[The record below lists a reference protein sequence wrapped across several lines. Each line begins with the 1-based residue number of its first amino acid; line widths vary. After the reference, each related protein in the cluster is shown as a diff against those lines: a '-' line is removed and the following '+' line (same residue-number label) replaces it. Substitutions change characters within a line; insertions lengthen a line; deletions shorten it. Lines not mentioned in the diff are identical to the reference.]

1 MDIKGIPL
9 TTFASSFDSPKED
22 LNKPLVSYP
31 PSNKKSSDGRE
42 SLEEVPIRAT
52 DTNVVLSL
60 DPDNPVDETSPKE
73 FHEEKISSWI
83 WILSTVAGI
92 SGLLFGYDTGVISG
106 ALAVIGSDLGSEL
119 SSKQRELIT
128 SATPF
133 AALLSGI
140 TSGWLAD
147 LLGRKRLLMY
157 ADGIFV
163 LGSIVMAVARNIAT
177 LVAGRFIVGW
187 GIGLASLI
195 VPMYITELAPAHMR
209 GRLVI
214 IYVVFITGGQLVAYS
229 LNAAFENVRQGW
241 RIMMGLGA
249 LPALCQLI
257 PLFWT
262 PESPRYLLKQN
273 HVEKVYKIM
282 SRIHPNARPGEIAY
296 KVSLIQEGM
305 NFSSLEGNQFQRVK
319 HSFNRLWSVPSNR
332 RSLFIACFLQAFQQF
347 SGTNAIQYFSAILFE
362 SVGFKNSIQIS
373 IVVGATNFLFTIL
386 AFMFIDRIGR
396 RRILLYSATTMIIA
410 LSVCAVSYH
419 FLELKKTEWKYVTLV
434 SIIAFLASYAFG
446 IGNIPWQQ
454 AELFPMEVRALGTG
468 FSTAVNWSGNLI
480 VSATFLTMMESI
492 TSVGTFGLYA
502 GFCFVGLITCFFT
515 YPELAGM
522 SIEHISILLEKGFWN
537 AVKEQDNKSKNEIK
551 DTY

>member
-1 MDIKGIPL
+1 METKGIPL
-9 TTFASSFDSPKED
+9 ATFSTTFGGSKDD
-22 LNKPLVSYP
+22 LNPLTTYQSL
-31 PSNKKSSDGRE
+31 NRKLDDGRLSIE
-42 SLEEVPIRAT
+42 DVRIQ
-52 DTNVVLSL
+52 DNNTNVDTSL
-60 DPDNPVDETSPKE
+60 GRIDPVDEVAPE
-73 FHEEKISSWI
+73 GFHEEKISSWI

-106 ALAVIGSDLGSEL
+106 ALAVIGSDLGKEL

-147 LLGRKRLLMY
+147 LLGRKRLLIY

-163 LGSIVMAVARNIAT
+163 LGSIIMAVSRNIAT
-177 LVAGRFIVGW
+177 LVAGRFVVGW

-214 IYVVFITGGQLVAYS
+214 IYVVFITGGQLLAYA
-229 LNAAFENVRQGW
+229 LNAAFENVNQGW

-273 HVEKVYKIM
+273 HVEKVYTIM
-282 SRIHPNARPGEIAY
+282 SRIHPNAKPGEIAY
-296 KVSLIQEGM
+296 KVTLIQEGM
-305 NFSSLEGNQFQRVK
+305 NFGTLEGNQFQRLK
-319 HSFNRLWSVPSNR
+319 YSFKRLFSVPSNR

-347 SGTNAIQYFSAILFE
+347 SGTNAIQYFSAILFQ
-362 SVGFKNSIQIS
+362 SVGFHNSIQIS

-396 RRILLYSATTMIIA
+396 RRILLCSATTMIISLA
-410 LSVCAVSYH
+410 VCAISYH
-419 FLELKKTEWKYVTLV
+419 FLELKKTAFKYIILV
-434 SIIAFLASYAFG
+434 SIIVFLASYAFG

-502 GFCFVGLITCFFT
+502 GFCLVGLITCFFT

-537 AVKEQDNKSKNEIK
+537 AVKEQNNRRKSNVK

>member
-9 TTFASSFDSPKED
+9 TTFATTFDSPKED
-22 LNKPLVSYP
+22 LDPLSAYP
-31 PSNKKSSDGRE
+31 SSNKKLKDERLG
-42 SLEEVPIRAT
+42 LNEVPIEAT
-52 DTNVVLSL
+52 DSNMDVSSGGN
-60 DPDNPVDETSPKE
+60 NPVDEVTAE
-73 FHEEKISSWI
+73 GFHEEKISSWI

-92 SGLLFGYDTGVISG
+92 SGILFGYDTGVISG
-106 ALAVIGSDLGSEL
+106 ALAVIGSDLGKEL

-163 LGSIVMAVARNIAT
+163 LGSIIMAVSKNIAT

-214 IYVVFITGGQLVAYS
+214 IYVVFITGGQLVAYA
-229 LNAAFENVRQGW
+229 LNAAFENVNQGW

-249 LPALCQLI
+249 IPALCQLV

-282 SRIHPNARPGEIAY
+282 SRIHPGAKPGEIAY
-296 KVSLIQEGM
+296 KVTLIQEGM
-305 NFSSLEGNQFQRVK
+305 NFGTLEGNQFQRLK
-319 HSFNRLWSVPSNR
+319 YSFKRLFSVPSNR

-347 SGTNAIQYFSAILFE
+347 SGTNAIQYFSAIIFK

-373 IVVGATNFLFTIL
+373 VVVGATNFLFTIL
-386 AFMFIDRIGR
+386 AFMLIDRIGR
-396 RRILLYSATTMIIA
+396 RRILLCSATTMIIS
-410 LSVCAVSYH
+410 LSVCAISYH
-419 FLELKKTEWKYVTLV
+419 FLELKKTAWKYVILG
-434 SIIAFLASYAFG
+434 SIISFLASYAFG

-492 TSVGTFGLYA
+492 TSVGTFGLFA
-502 GFCFVGLITCFFT
+502 GFCFAGLVVCFFT

-537 AVKEQDNKSKNEIK
+537 AVKERNSKRKSNIK